1 MIKPESPVGGN
12 PISGRE
18 VRTMLI
24 NQYTRFGYVEGLG
37 DEEIPWW
44 IAPYVRDF
52 VALAKST
59 AVLGNLTAK
68 PETALVSLTRRVAE
82 TASIARVAA
91 HVKGN
96 EGLSA
101 GVSGALAADFDDFCG
116 TPPHPHRLD
125 QAALIASL
133 IASSLPA
140 NDPAKAAL
148 VAQVERLQKL
158 RAQAVSAAA

>member
-1 MIKPESPVGGN
+1 
-12 PISGRE
+12 
-18 VRTMLI
+18 MLI
-24 NQYTRFGYVEGLG
+24 NQYTRFGLVEGLG

-44 IAPYVRDF
+44 IAPYVRDYA
-52 VALAKST
+52 ALAKST
-59 AVLGNLTAK
+59 AVLENLAAK

-82 TASIARVAA
+82 TAAVARAAA

-96 EGLSA
+96 DGLSA
-101 GVSGALAADFDDFCG
+101 GAGATLVADFDEFCG
-116 TPPHPHRLD
+116 TPPRPHRLD

-158 RAQAVSAAA
+158 RAQVVSVAA